1 MFCMERKRMLSSMK
15 TTIDIPEKILA
26 EAMKASGATTKRDA
40 VLRALEDFNRRAR
53 LRKLTE
59 RLGRSETFM
68 SPKELQALR
77 SLDFQKTSKAKAR

>member
-1 MFCMERKRMLSSMK
+1 MK
-15 TTIDIPEKILA
+15 TTLDIPEKLLA
-26 EAMKASGATTKRDA
+26 ETMKAAGATTKRDA

-68 SPKELQALR
+68 SPEELHALR
-77 SLDFQKTSKAKAR
+77 SLDFQKQSKTNTR

>member
-1 MFCMERKRMLSSMK
+1 MEREHILSSMK
-15 TTIDIPEKILA
+15 TTFDIPERLLA
-26 EAMKASGATTKRDA
+26 EAMKAAGATTKRDA

-68 SPKELQALR
+68 SPEELQTLR
-77 SLDFQKTSKAKAR
+77 SLDFQKTSKAKTR

>member
-1 MFCMERKRMLSSMK
+1 MERRRILSSMK
-15 TTIDIPEKILA
+15 TTINIPEKLLA
-26 EAMKASGATTKRDA
+26 EAMKATGATTKRDA

-68 SPKELQALR
+68 SPEELQTLR
-77 SLDFQKTSKAKAR
+77 SLDFQRTGKAKTR

>member
-1 MFCMERKRMLSSMK
+1 MK
-15 TTIDIPEKILA
+15 TTINIPENLLA
-26 EAMKASGATTKRDA
+26 EAMKAAGATTKRDA

-68 SPKELQALR
+68 SPEELQTLR
-77 SLDFQKTSKAKAR
+77 SLDFQRTGKAKTR

>member
-1 MFCMERKRMLSSMK
+1 MK
-15 TTIDIPEKILA
+15 TTIDIPERLLA
-26 EAMKASGATTKRDA
+26 EAMKAAGTTTKRDA

-68 SPKELQALR
+68 TPEQLQALR
-77 SLDFQKTSKAKAR
+77 SLDLQKTGKAKTR

>member
-1 MFCMERKRMLSSMK
+1 MERRRILSSMK
-15 TTIDIPEKILA
+15 TTINIPEKLLA
-26 EAMKASGATTKRDA
+26 EAMKAAGATTKRDA

-68 SPKELQALR
+68 SPEELQTLR
-77 SLDFQKTSKAKAR
+77 SLDFQRTGKAKTR

>member
-1 MFCMERKRMLSSMK
+1 MERDRILSSMK
-15 TTIDIPEKILA
+15 TTIDIPERLLA
-26 EAMKASGATTKRDA
+26 AAMKAAGTTTKRDA

-68 SPKELQALR
+68 TPEQLQALR
-77 SLDFQKTSKAKAR
+77 SLDFQKASRAKTR